1 MDSLVIPQLLNT
13 IPYEMLLISLC
24 TDVPSP
30 KKKSERG
37 GGAVSVQ
44 MLLLVKRLSYLG
56 EGVL

>member
-37 GGAVSVQ
+37 GAVSVQ